1 MRAKNITLLVAIS
14 LAVALFTSGCV
25 NQREVDDLKVRNRNQ
40 QQRIDELESQ
50 LNVAKLKMSQL
61 EKQLADC
68 QSGLDTDIDALNK
81 KIALLEEDIAKKEAL
96 IKQMQGQL
104 GGSILPPELASEL
117 QKFAAEN
124 PDMVT
129 FDEATGMVKFKSD
142 LLFQKGSDV
151 VAPEGVNMLKKFS
164 EIINSQA
171 AEGFDVTIVG
181 HTDDMPIKKSETM
194 SAHPTNWHLSVHRAI
209 AVEKVMESASVN
221 PKRMGVKG
229 YGEYRPIEANE
240 AGNKGNA
247 KNRRVELY
255 LVPAGSAK

>member
-1 MRAKNITLLVAIS
+1 MQFKHITSLLVISITL
-14 LAVALFTSGCV
+14 ALLGSGCV
-25 NQREVDDLKVRNRNQ
+25 NQQQFDDLKIRNRNQ

-50 LNVAKLKMSQL
+50 LNVAKLKLAQT

-68 QSGLDTDIDALNK
+68 QAGLDTDIDALNK
-81 KIALLEEDIAKKEAL
+81 KIAALEADIAEKEEL
-96 IKQMQGQL
+96 IKQMQSQL

-142 LLFQKGSDV
+142 LLFEKGSDV
-151 VAPEGVNMLKKFS
+151 VAPEGVEMLKKLCT
-164 EIINSQA
+164 IVNSSA

-181 HTDDMPIKKSETM
+181 HTDDMPIKRSETM
-194 SAHPTNWHLSVHRAI
+194 SMHPTNWHLSVHRAI
-209 AVEKVMESASVN
+209 SVEKVMEGSGVN
-221 PKRMGVKG
+221 AKRMGVKG

-240 AGNKGNA
+240 AGNKGNP

-255 LVPAGSAK
+255 LVPAGSTK

>member
-1 MRAKNITLLVAIS
+1 MQVKNITCLVVIS
-14 LAVALFTSGCV
+14 LGIALLAGGCMS
-25 NQREVDDLKVRNRNQ
+25 QQQIDDLKIRNRNQ

-50 LNVAKLKMSQL
+50 LNVAKLKLAQV

-68 QSGLDTDIDALNK
+68 QAGLDTDIDALNK
-81 KIALLEEDIAKKEAL
+81 KIAALEADIAQKEAL

-142 LLFQKGSDV
+142 LLFEKGSDI
-151 VAPEGVNMLKKFS
+151 VAPEAIELMKKLS
-164 EIINSQA
+164 AIINSPA

-181 HTDDMPIKKSETM
+181 HTDDIPIKKSETM
-194 SAHPTNWHLSVHRAI
+194 TMHPTNWHLSVHRAI
-209 AVEKVMESASVN
+209 SVEKVLESNGVSA
-221 PKRMGVKG
+221 KRMGVKG
-229 YGEYRPIEANE
+229 YGEYRPLEANE
-240 AGNKGNA
+240 AGNKGNP
-247 KNRRVELY
+247 KNRRVELF
-255 LVPAGSAK
+255 LVPAGSTK

>member
-1 MRAKNITLLVAIS
+1 MKIRNIICLAAVSLTLA
-14 LAVALFTSGCV
+14 LAGSGCV
-25 NQREVDDLKVRNRNQ
+25 NQREYEDLKVRNRNQ
-40 QQRIDELESQ
+40 QLRIDELESQ
-50 LNVAKLKMSQL
+50 LNVAKLKLAQL

-68 QSGLDTDIDALNK
+68 QAGLDTDIDALNK
-81 KIALLEEDIAKKEAL
+81 KIAALEADIAQKEEL
-96 IKQMQGQL
+96 IKQMQSQL

-142 LLFQKGSDV
+142 LLFEKGSDV
-151 VAPEGVNMLKKFS
+151 VAPEGVEMLKKLCT
-164 EIINSQA
+164 IINSHA

-181 HTDDMPIKKSETM
+181 HTDDIPIRKSETM
-194 SAHPTNWHLSVHRAI
+194 SMHPTNWHLSVHRAI
-209 AVEKVMESASVN
+209 SVEKVMEAGNVN

-229 YGEYRPIEANE
+229 FGEYRPIEANE
-240 AGNKGNA
+240 AGNKGNP

-255 LVPAGSAK
+255 LVPAGSVK

>member
-1 MRAKNITLLVAIS
+1 MRIKNITLLAVIS
-14 LAVALFTSGCV
+14 LGIALLTSGCT
-25 NQREVDDLKVRNRNQ
+25 NREVEDLKLRNRNQ

-50 LNVAKLKMSQL
+50 LNVAKLKLSQL

-68 QSGLDTDIDALNK
+68 QAGLDTDLDALNK
-81 KIALLEEDIAKKEAL
+81 KIALLEEDIAKKEEL
-96 IKQMQGQL
+96 IRQMQSQL

-151 VAPEGVNMLKKFS
+151 VAPEGINMLKKFS
-164 EIINSQA
+164 EIINSHA

-194 SAHPTNWHLSVHRAI
+194 VAHPTNWHLSVHRAI
-209 AVEKVMESASVN
+209 AVEKVMEGASVN

-255 LVPAGSAK
+255 LVPAGNVK